1 MMEFINFI
9 LHFNEYIPMI
19 MEQIGWMIYI
29 LLFLIIFCETGLVVT
44 PFLPGDS
51 IIFACGALVALSGM
65 SLVLLLILFITAA
78 ILGDA
83 VNYLI
88 GKKLG
93 HRLLL
98 RDHKFIKR
106 SHVKKAEDF
115 YQKYGGK
122 AILLSRFVPIV
133 RTFAPFVA
141 GIGKMS
147 YRKFAVYNVI
157 GGGCWVVL
165 FLCLGLFFGNL
176 TLVQEHFSLIVIA
189 IVLISLVPVVVEV
202 VRARYPKNALHK
214 EERQ

>member
-1 MMEFINFI
+1 MMDVINVV
-9 LHFNEYIPMI
+9 LHFNEYIPII
-19 MEQIGWMIYI
+19 MDHIGWLIYL
-29 LLFLIIFCETGLVVT
+29 LLFVIIFCETGLVVT

-51 IIFACGALVALSGM
+51 IIFACGALAALSGM
-65 SLVLLLILFITAA
+65 NIVLLFVLFAVAA
-78 ILGDA
+78 ITGDA
-83 VNYLI
+83 TNYLI

-98 RDHKFIKR
+98 RDHKLIKR

-141 GIGKMS
+141 GIGSMT
-147 YRKFAVYNVI
+147 YRKFAAYNIV
-157 GGGCWVVL
+157 GGIVWVVL

-176 TLVQEHFSLIVIA
+176 SVVQDHFSLIVVG
-189 IVLISLVPVVVEV
+189 IVIISFVPVIVEFIK
-202 VRARYPKNALHK
+202 ARK
-214 EERQ
+214 EKKMTTEGEG